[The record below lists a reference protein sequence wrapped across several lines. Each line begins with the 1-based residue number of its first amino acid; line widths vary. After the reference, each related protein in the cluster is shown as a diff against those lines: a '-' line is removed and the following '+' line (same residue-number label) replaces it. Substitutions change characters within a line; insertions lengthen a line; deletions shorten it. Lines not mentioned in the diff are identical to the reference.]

1 MLETPLQDESPTSAP
16 EKEVDELEEYLADPV
31 HPAWPEGQ
39 KGLLLYWWQ
48 ARSMTAPN
56 LARMQRQ
63 YHGRPAASGGVER
76 LFTAAGAQHDAFRKK
91 TEEGSLQISMKAAK
105 NDKLPDISAFV

>member
-1 MLETPLQDESPTSAP
+1 MLETSLPDENPTPTP
-16 EKEVDELEEYLADPV
+16 EKEVDELEEYLAEPV
-31 HPAWPEGQ
+31 HPAWTEGQ
-39 KGLLLYWWQ
+39 KGLLLYWQ

-76 LFTAAGAQHDAFRKK
+76 LFTAAGAQHDAFRKR

-105 NDKLPDISAFV
+105 NDKLPDLSAFV